1 MQDNRNNNAQDLV
14 QFIWDKRKSII
25 TLTFAAAI
33 AASIYSL
40 LIEKKYK
47 SVVTLY
53 PAMSNTVAFTDEI
66 HAEQSA
72 AQFGEEEQAEQMI
85 QILQSADVRNKV
97 IGKYNLM
104 NHYEIDSSSN
114 IKMTSLHETYDDNIS
129 FKRTKY
135 GSVQIIVLDKDP
147 VMAANMAN
155 DIAMFFDGAKNRMIN
170 ERSQEALT
178 VAESER
184 NKLQH
189 DIDAIVD
196 TMVALSRMGVVD
208 KETRPSLIA
217 AYANAKDAATRNLIQ
232 KKIDATDKY
241 GSIYANYEYKL
252 EWMNIRLSTKD
263 AVYEQAKSDA
273 TSSFSQKFKVED
285 AYPSE
290 KKAYPIRWMIV
301 AVATI
306 SAFLF
311 SIILLLVMEKI
322 KELSQNKA

>member
-25 TLTFAAAI
+25 TLTIAAAI
-33 AASIYSL
+33 VAAVYSL

-85 QILQSADVRNKV
+85 QILKSAIVRNKV
-97 IGKYNLM
+97 ISKYDLI
-104 NHYEIDSSSN
+104 NHYNIDTASN
-114 IKMTSLHETYDDNIS
+114 IKMTSLYETYEDNIS
-129 FKRTKY
+129 FSRTKY

-147 VMAANMAN
+147 VFAANMAN
-155 DIAMFFDGAKNRMIN
+155 DIAMYFDGAKNKMIN
-170 ERSQEALT
+170 ERSKEALT

-189 DIDAIVD
+189 DIDVIVD
-196 TMVALSRMGVVD
+196 TMVALSRIGVVD

-217 AYANAKDAATRNLIQ
+217 AYANAKDANTRNLIQ

-241 GSIYANYEYKL
+241 GSIYANFEYKL

-273 TSSFSQKFKVED
+273 NSSFSQKFKVED

-322 KELSQNKA
+322 KELSQKKD